1 MQFVQNVY
9 ISKTLESEKKLCWL
23 LVVITMNYWS
33 FLPVKVFPI
42 KIIIIFSMQN
52 NLLDCHMLIVVTSI
66 EVIKEATFFQPGTDA
81 NEEITLEML
90 ASGK

>member
-1 MQFVQNVY
+1 
-9 ISKTLESEKKLCWL
+9 
-23 LVVITMNYWS
+23 
-33 FLPVKVFPI
+33 
-42 KIIIIFSMQN
+42 MQN

-90 ASGK
+90 ASGKWLDFNIILILHHKELK